1 MLSQFLSES
10 DACRASGA
18 LEKLSRH
25 DISHWVLAGSLALE
39 LHCPLL
45 GHPPQNRALND
56 LDFVTDSFEHLPGT
70 LAADFIFRHVHPGD
84 PPGRVM
90 LQMIDPENALR
101 TDVFCAPASVIERAT
116 KIETP
121 PLRLIAIEDLVARNV
136 RILLSVAEN
145 VPVASK
151 HARDFVRTENWAD
164 IRKLQVAWEDHRCE
178 PHPSDF
184 AEAKEVVRGLI
195 QSHYDLLIEPHYS
208 TDVKSTC
215 SRCTLTGTFPLA
227 DPHEVLTILD
237 TAELMIAGG

>member
-10 DACRASGA
+10 DARRASGV

-25 DISHWVLAGSLALE
+25 HISHWVLAGSLALE
-39 LHCPLL
+39 LHCPIL
-45 GHPPQNRALND
+45 GHPAQNRALND

-70 LAADFIFRHVHPGD
+70 LAADFIFRHVHPCE

-101 TDVFCAPASVIERAT
+101 IDIFGATESELRRAR
-116 KIETP
+116 KVRSSP
-121 PLRLIAIEDLVARNV
+121 VPLVAIEDLVARNV
-136 RILLSVAEN
+136 RTMLSVADN

-164 IRKLQVAWEDHRCE
+164 TRTLQIAWEDHRCE
-178 PHPSDF
+178 HHPNDF
-184 AEAKEVVRGLI
+184 AEAKEVVRAFI
-195 QSHYDLLIEPHYS
+195 QSHYDLLIQPQYS

-215 SRCTLTGTFPLA
+215 SRCNSSATFPLA
-227 DPHEVLTILD
+227 DPQEVLTIL
-237 TAELMIAGG
+237 GYC